1 MATTAKSAPRAEL
14 DLGGLL
20 ARYSATKIIRP
31 HWPARG
37 VLLTSSLIEHDR
49 FDDLYG
55 WESRFTCYLH
65 QDWAGSCR
73 NHSGAGRISDID
85 RNDWLRL
92 GVAMLPLEIVKAAHK
107 RLFGTVPELFSGSS
121 LTLIGHALFTPP
133 FAVGIKGRPLWRDLI
148 IKAEIAARDEQRLQ
162 ANLQDLLAELEVA

>member
-20 ARYSATKIIRP
+20 ARYSATKITRP
-31 HWPARG
+31 HWPPRG

-49 FDDLYG
+49 FDDLDG
-55 WESRFTCYLH
+55 WKSRLISYLH
-65 QDWAGSCR
+65 QDWAASCR
-73 NHSGAGRISDID
+73 NHNAVGRISDID

-92 GVAMLPLEIVKAAHK
+92 GVALLPLEIVQAAHK

-121 LTLIGHALFTPP
+121 LTLIGHALFNPP
-133 FAVGIKGRPLWRDLI
+133 FVVGIKGRPLWRDLI
-148 IKAEIAARDEQRLQ
+148 IKAKIGTRDQQLLQ